1 MDYVFEALSQ
11 GVIPGI
17 IIAIYLVII
26 KIIDYKNT
34 NRQSEVSEKLTNS
47 IANISNFLDN
57 ITKTIINKEQEHC
70 RIVIELA
77 FDSFKK
83 ELFIFVRE
91 TIIANNIDVKKDF
104 IVQSIDKLVN
114 SYYYKL
120 YNQLSSFEINNHKL
134 SIYCKEEWKE
144 ELINYINDI
153 IFNHKLDKVD
163 KITEAQNKLDIVI
176 GDYSTYVH
184 NKIFN

>member
-1 MDYVFEALSQ
+1 MEYIFTALSQ
-11 GVIPGI
+11 GIIPGV

-34 NRQSEVSEKLTNS
+34 NKQSKVSEKLTDS

-57 ITKTIINKEQEHC
+57 ITKNIINKEQEHC
-70 RIVIELA
+70 RIVISLA
-77 FDSFKK
+77 FDSFNK

-91 TIIANNIDVKKDF
+91 IIIANNIDIKRDF
-104 IVQSIDKLVN
+104 IIQSIDKFVN
-114 SYYYKL
+114 SYYYRL
-120 YNQLSSFEINNHKL
+120 HNQLSSFEINNHKL
-134 SIYCKEEWKE
+134 SVFCKEEWKE
-144 ELINYINDI
+144 ELVNYINDI
-153 IFNHKLDKVD
+153 IFNNKLEKLD

-176 GDYSTYVH
+176 SDYSTYVT